1 MPRDD
6 TFHLRYMLEAAQISL
21 SFAQGRTRDSL
32 DDDLLFFY
40 ALVKAV
46 EIIGEA
52 ASHLTD
58 DFKAQHPEV
67 EWRDI
72 IGMRNR
78 LVHVYYDINHDLLWR
93 AAQDDVPALIPQLEA
108 AIQQRSG

>member
-6 TFHLRYMLEAAQISL
+6 TFHLRYMLEAAHISL
-21 SFAQGRTRDSL
+21 SFAEGRTRHSL
-32 DDDLLFFY
+32 DDDLLFLY
-40 ALVKAV
+40 TLVKAV

-52 ASHLTD
+52 ASHLTE
-58 DFKAQHPEV
+58 DFRSQHPKV
-67 EWRDI
+67 EWGDI

-93 AAQDDVPALIPQLEA
+93 AAQDDVPALIPQLEEFLRR
-108 AIQQRSG
+108 QTC

>member
-21 SFAQGRTRDSL
+21 SFAESRTRDSL
-32 DDDLLFFY
+32 DDDLLFLY

-52 ASHLTD
+52 ASHLTE
-58 DFKAQHPEV
+58 DFSPNIQ
-67 EWRDI
+67 
-72 IGMRNR
+72 R
-78 LVHVYYDINHDLLWR
+78 LNGGTSSVCETAWFTFITILTMTCCGAR
-93 AAQDDVPALIPQLEA
+93 CKMMFRP
-108 AIQQRSG
+108 